1 MYEDLDGNGRTGSA
15 DRQIVGSPH
24 PDWTGGLGNTLE
36 WAGFDLRAF
45 VQVSQGAEVF
55 NAMRLFSDAG
65 GWYLDNQFGSVL
77 DRWRQPGDE
86 TDVPRASYDGLS
98 GARTLS
104 SRFIEDGS
112 YVRLQEVT
120 VGYALPGSLARRA
133 GMEGARLFI
142 SGHNLHTW
150 TDYTG
155 YSPDVN
161 SSGVSNA
168 ALGTDFYA
176 YPVARTVT
184 VGIRGTW

>member
-1 MYEDLDGNGRTGSA
+1 MA
-15 DRQIVGSPH
+15 
-24 PDWTGGLGNTLE
+24 NTLE
-36 WAGFDLRAF
+36 LGGFDLRAF
-45 VQVSQGAEVF
+45 LQVSQGAEVF

-65 GWYLDNQFGSVL
+65 GWYLDNQFGHVM

-98 GARTLS
+98 GARTIS

-120 VGYALPGSLARRA
+120 LGYRLPASLARRA
-133 GMEGARLFI
+133 GMDGARLFV
-142 SGHNLHTW
+142 SGHNLYTW
-150 TDYTG
+150 TDYMG

-161 SSGVSNA
+161 SNGVSNA
-168 ALGTDFYA
+168 SLGTDFYA
-176 YPVARTVT
+176 YPMARTLT